1 MRFES
6 MDQPRQAEGI
16 SRMTDIRDG
25 VESDTDEWQRKCGQ
39 DGRRRDTGDAVIVAA
54 VAVAVA
60 AAVAGKRRDECVQKG
75 EGEGDLA
82 GGSVR
87 ER

>member
-1 MRFES
+1 

-16 SRMTDIRDG
+16 SRMTGIRDEVG
-25 VESDTDEWQRKCGQ
+25 SDTNEWQRKGEQ
-39 DGRRRDTGDAVIVAA
+39 DARRRDTGDAVK

-60 AAVAGKRRDECVQKG
+60 AEVAGKRRDECVQKG
-75 EGEGDLA
+75 EGEGDRA